1 MVLTGTHLDVSCLT
15 YLGSQ
20 IGQKKPGYLQM
31 AKNLGTIDASAYFIV
46 LGFTP
51 SLRQVRK

>member
-1 MVLTGTHLDVSCLT
+1 LT

-46 LGFTP
+46 LG
-51 SLRQVRK
+51 VHGAEA